1 MIKQLLMEYNTDLIE
16 PLLEKFKDYGK
27 TSMELVKLKSI
38 DKTSDILST
47 LLSRLFFVLAMT
59 LFLVSL
65 NIAIAL
71 WLGDLL
77 GKTYDGFLVVA
88 AFYGIIG
95 IILYFMQP
103 AMKARINDSIIRLM
117 IN

>member
-1 MIKQLLMEYNTDLIE
+1 MEYNTDLIE
-16 PLLEKFKDYGK
+16 PLLEKFTDYGK

-47 LLSRLFFVLAMT
+47 LLARLFFVLAVT
-59 LFLVSL
+59 LFLISV

-71 WLGDLL
+71 WLGDLT
-77 GKTYDGFLVVA
+77 GKTYDGFLIVA

-95 IILYFMQP
+95 IIFYCMQP
-103 AMKARINDSIIRLM
+103 VMKTRIYDSLIRLM